1 MSYETILITRD
12 RRCVATLTLNRP
24 EKHNALNAEMIAE
37 VTEAAA
43 ELASDATIRAVILT
57 GAGTSFCAGGD
68 LAWMR
73 EQTTASRA
81 GRIAEATRLAL
92 MLKALNELPKPL
104 IGRVQG
110 QAFGGG
116 MGLMSVC
123 DVTIAVTGPRFGF
136 TETRLGLIPATISP
150 YVVARMGLARARE
163 VFASARGFDAH
174 EAVRLRLA
182 TRAVAPD
189 DLDAAVEA
197 EIAPYLAVA
206 PGAAAA
212 SKALLFRLARPID
225 AATIEMTATALAD
238 QWESAEAAAGIAAF
252 FDKRPAPWVQG

>member
-1 MSYETILITRD
+1 MEYQTVSISRD
-12 RRCVATLTLNRP
+12 PRGVATLTLNRP
-24 EKHNALNAEMIAE
+24 DKHNALNAEMIAE

-43 ELASDATIRAVILT
+43 GLATDTAIRAVILT

-73 EQTTASRA
+73 AQTTATRA

-110 QAFGGG
+110 QAFGGA

-123 DVTIAVTGPRFGF
+123 DVTIAATGARFAF

-163 VFASARGFDAH
+163 VFASARLFDAH
-174 EAVRLRLA
+174 EAVRLGLA
-182 TRAVAPD
+182 TRAVAPA

-197 EIAPYLAVA
+197 EIAPYLTAA
-206 PGAAAA
+206 PGAVAAA
-212 SKALLFRLARPID
+212 KALLFRLARPID
-225 AATIEMTATALAD
+225 AATIAMTATTLAD
-238 QWESAEAAAGIAAF
+238 QWESEEAAQGIAAF
-252 FDKRPAPWVQG
+252 FEKRPAPWAQD

>member
-1 MSYETILITRD
+1 MSFETILID
-12 RRCVATLTLNRP
+12 REPRGVATLTLNRP
-24 EKHNALNAEMIAE
+24 GKHNALNARMIAE
-37 VTEAAA
+37 LTTAAS
-43 ELASDATIRAVILT
+43 ELAGGAAIRAVVLT
-57 GAGTSFCAGGD
+57 GAGKSFCAGGD

-73 EQTTASRA
+73 DQQSASRA

-116 MGLMSVC
+116 LGLMSVC
-123 DVTIAVTGPRFGF
+123 DVTIAVTGVRFGF

-150 YVVARMGLARARE
+150 YVVARMGLAHARE
-163 VFASARGFDAH
+163 VFASARLFDAH
-174 EAVRLRLA
+174 EAVRLGLA
-182 TRAVAPD
+182 SRAVALG

-197 EIAPYLAVA
+197 EIAPYLGVA

-225 AATIEMTATALAD
+225 DATIAMTATALAD
-238 QWESAEAAAGIAAF
+238 QWETEEAAQGIAAF
-252 FDKRPAPWVQG
+252 FDKRPAPWAKG

>member
-1 MSYETILITRD
+1 MSYETILISRNPSG
-12 RRCVATLTLNRP
+12 VATLTLNRP
-24 EKHNALNAEMIAE
+24 DKHNALNARMIAE
-37 VTEAAA
+37 LTEAAA
-43 ELASDATIRAVILT
+43 ELAADAAIRAVILT
-57 GAGTSFCAGGD
+57 GAGKSFCAGGD

-73 EQTTASRA
+73 AQTTATRA
-81 GRIAEATRLAL
+81 ERIAEATKLAL

-136 TETRLGLIPATISP
+136 TEARLGLIPATISP

-163 VFASARGFDAH
+163 VFASARLFDAH
-174 EAVRLRLA
+174 EAVRLGLA
-182 TRAVAPD
+182 TRAVALE
-189 DLDAAVEA
+189 DLDAAIEA
-197 EIAPYLAVA
+197 EIAPYLNAA
-206 PGAAAA
+206 PGAVTA

-225 AATIEMTATALAD
+225 DATIEMTATALAD
-238 QWESAEAAAGIAAF
+238 QWESAEAAQGIAAF
-252 FDKRPAPWVQG
+252 FDKRPAPWAKR